1 MVPSQMLKGVLEE
14 CVLEIISKND
24 LYGYLIVQELREYG
38 FEDIVE
44 GTIYPILLRLEKK
57 KLIKADYRDSEVG
70 PKRKYY
76 KITPEGLKQLKIFY
90 ENWKE
95 LSVVVNKII
104 DKGEWLQK
112 Q

>member
-14 CVLEIISKND
+14 CVLEIISRND

-57 KLIKADYRDSEVG
+57 KLIIADYRDSEVG

-76 KITPEGLKQLKIFY
+76 KITPEGLKQLEAFY

-95 LSVVVNKII
+95 LSIVVNKII
-104 DKGEWLQK
+104 DRG
-112 Q
+112 